1 MLKSVMGRGFCSYV
15 TVKVE
20 KDEMKVALVFLLK
33 LSWKKPW
40 SPVLNMN
47 LFSFFYYSFYL
58 YKLFHL
64 FAIVLLMRFI
74 VLEDSISPLM
84 MIKSA
89 SLCGLTSA
97 KNASKITEF
106 WPLSLQPA
114 ELLYFTAIFMLN
126 GEQLFTCF
134 TYNCFIFSQSW
145 YSVKTMV
152 AINVTLLNKTD
163 VQNFSRMC
171 FTKCVLNLHLSQ
183 QPERQSLRTSLFL
196 IILLVSTQIKVTVAN

>member
-20 KDEMKVALVFLLK
+20 KHEMKVALVFLLK

-84 MIKSA
+84 MIKRA

-97 KNASKITEF
+97 KNASEITEF
-106 WPLSLQPA
+106 
-114 ELLYFTAIFMLN
+114 
-126 GEQLFTCF
+126 
-134 TYNCFIFSQSW
+134 
-145 YSVKTMV
+145 
-152 AINVTLLNKTD
+152 
-163 VQNFSRMC
+163 
-171 FTKCVLNLHLSQ
+171 
-183 QPERQSLRTSLFL
+183 
-196 IILLVSTQIKVTVAN
+196 